1 MAAAVVSFVSIL
13 LLNRVP
19 PLQPR
24 ERAMLTN
31 YEELRISLAHDDLA
45 SAQRISAKM
54 MQEFSDWSAVSSAV
68 QLISNSGS
76 LESGRKAFATLSEEA
91 IRLADH
97 RQEYLIVRCPPDCPE
112 KCVNCRSNEFGSWV
126 QLDTVI
132 GNPFMGTLSPHCG
145 ARLQ

>member
-1 MAAAVVSFVSIL
+1 MAVASISFVSVL

-31 YEELRISLAHDDLA
+31 YEEVRVSLAHDDLA
-45 SAQRISAKM
+45 TAKWISAKM
-54 MQEFSDWSAVSSAV
+54 MREFSDWLAVSSSV

-76 LESGRKAFATLSEEA
+76 LELARKAFATLSEEA

-97 RQEYLIVRCPPDCPE
+97 HQ
-112 KCVNCRSNEFGSWV
+112 
-126 QLDTVI
+126 VI
-132 GNPFMGTLSPHCG
+132 
-145 ARLQ
+145 